1 MSKYKRFRE
10 LDLDLDLDIYTND
23 LIIVTPT
30 NRFTGTRVYS
40 VMKALSHLLMRFYL
54 KGFVLSLLVFFCAL
68 CHVEKFLRSCIYI
81 QSFVAYQQRQKD
93 DDTRSVRHSE

>member
-54 KGFVLSLLVFFCAL
+54 KGFVLSLLVFLRFVSCRKILKVVYIYPKL
-68 CHVEKFLRSCIYI
+68 CGLSTKT
-81 QSFVAYQQRQKD
+81 KD